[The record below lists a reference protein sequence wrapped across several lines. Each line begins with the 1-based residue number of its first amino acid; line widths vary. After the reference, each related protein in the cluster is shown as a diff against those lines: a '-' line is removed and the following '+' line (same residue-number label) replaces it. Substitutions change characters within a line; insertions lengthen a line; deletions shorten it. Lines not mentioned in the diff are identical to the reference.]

1 VAAEGPT
8 LLFSTAAFFG
18 RPLREAFAAI
28 AEAGYTGVEL
38 MVTRDPATQDPA
50 MVRDLAAAFGLAVEA
65 IHAPFL
71 LVSRRVWTTDP
82 VTKVYRAV
90 QAAEH
95 VGARLVVVHPPYRW
109 QRRYRRWIDRS
120 LAELPAA
127 TGVAIAVENMFPVRL
142 PNERAVR
149 FHAGSVELADLDRF
163 PAVVLD
169 TSHAAVAG
177 IGLVEA
183 VERLGERMVHV
194 HLSDNAGRGW
204 DSHLPLGEGVLPL
217 AALLDRLA
225 ARGFRGSVSLE
236 LDLRRYLDDRAALLR
251 VMRDCRAFCED
262 RLPLSTGRGGRPRPG
277 RGGC

>member
-1 VAAEGPT
+1 MAAEGPT

-28 AEAGYTGVEL
+28 AEAGYAGVEL
-38 MVTRDPATQDPA
+38 MVTGDPATQDPA
-50 MVRDLAAAFGLAVEA
+50 IVRELAAGFGLTVEA

-82 VTKVYRAV
+82 VTKIYRSV
-90 QAAEH
+90 QTAEH
-95 VGARLVVVHPPYRW
+95 LGARLVVVHPPYRW
-109 QRRYRRWIDRS
+109 QRRYRRWIERS
-120 LAELPAA
+120 LAELSAA
-127 TGVAIAVENMFPVRL
+127 TGVDTAVENMFPVRL

-149 FHAGSVELADLDRF
+149 FHASSVELTDLDRF

-177 IGLVEA
+177 LDLVEA
-183 VERLGERMVHV
+183 VERLADRLVHV

-204 DSHLPLGEGVLPL
+204 DSHLPIGEGVLPL
-217 AALLDRLA
+217 GPFLERLA

-236 LDLRRYLDDRAALLR
+236 LDLRRHLDDRAALLR

-262 RLPLSTGRGGRPRPG
+262 RLPLSADRGGRP
-277 RGGC
+277 